1 MRCARAA
8 RAARRGCC
16 DALPL
21 RWRSG
26 EVAAR
31 MRRAQERATRNRCA
45 HATRAH
51 ARCWDSGAPRTG
63 RSLEARGGRRPAAK
77 CKNADVAQRTPLRS
91 CPVRPHGFLSD
102 APGSRRVARGAQ
114 RRSPCVASLGRGTRV
129 RAGRRRWRPR
139 LRRPWRRRRRR
150 QRRRGRRAPPAR
162 GAVGPQRRRRPPVRI
177 FGACRHQEGGPQG
190 AGQGQGQAGGAGA
203 DQLRLRGTRPLRRSA
218 ARTAR
223 HRACAHGQPTFSR
236 RPHALALAPRRAARS
251 AARRAYGAA
260 GVRPA
265 RVLRL
270 AASRAL
276 RRLR

>member
-77 CKNADVAQRTPLRS
+77 CKNAGTLHSTHRFAPAPFDPMAFYLTPLGLGASLAARS
-91 CPVRPHGFLSD
+91 GARP
-102 APGSRRVARGAQ
+102 ASRRSAAAPVSALGGGGG
-114 RRSPCVASLGRGTRV
+114 GRGFG
-129 RAGRRRWRPR
+129 GR
-139 LRRPWRRRRRR
+139 
-150 QRRRGRRAPPAR
+150 GG

-251 AARRAYGAA
+251 AARRAYGAHA
-260 GVRPA
+260 VRPA

-270 AASRAL
+270 SASRAL